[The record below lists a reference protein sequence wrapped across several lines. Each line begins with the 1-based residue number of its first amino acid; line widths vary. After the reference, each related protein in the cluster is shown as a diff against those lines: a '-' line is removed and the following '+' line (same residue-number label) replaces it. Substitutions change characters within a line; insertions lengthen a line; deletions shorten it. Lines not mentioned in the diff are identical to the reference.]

1 MKTVMISQPMN
12 GKTDEEIQYVR
23 NQVKSKLEK
32 LGYEVVNSYFNVEPE
47 NKKFPALWYLGESLK
62 IMSNC
67 DCVYFC
73 KGWDSTRGCY
83 MEYAAAKQYGLE
95 VLFEDEV

>member
-23 NQVKSKLEK
+23 NQVKSRLEK
-32 LGYEVVNSYFNVEPE
+32 LGYEVVNSYFNVEPG

-62 IMSNC
+62 IMANC

-73 KGWDSTRGCY
+73 KGWSSARGCNI
-83 MEYAAAKQYGLE
+83 EYAAAKQYGLE
-95 VLFEDEV
+95 TLFENEI

>member
-62 IMSNC
+62 IMANC
-67 DCVYFC
+67 DCIYFC
-73 KGWDSTRGCY
+73 KGWSSARGCY
-83 MEYAAAKQYGLE
+83 MEYVAAKQYGLE
-95 VLFEDEV
+95 LLFEDEI